1 MELNSWSSPQ
11 MQPQAAGN
19 PGMDTTPNRSP
30 DGAKGPTNDDVTFFE
45 TGSPSTTPLRQFKEP
60 LHECP

>member
-1 MELNSWSSPQ
+1 

-30 DGAKGPTNDDVTFFE
+30 PDGAKGPTNDDATFFE
-45 TGSPSTTPLRQFKEP
+45 TGPTLDATLHQFKES

>member
-1 MELNSWSSPQ
+1 
-11 MQPQAAGN
+11 
-19 PGMDTTPNRSP
+19 MDTTPNRSP

-45 TGSPSTTPLRQFKEP
+45 TGSPSTAPLHQFKEP